1 MDTNYTTKSQ
11 EAISG
16 AMQAAAA
23 AGNPQIEPA
32 HLLVELLSQ
41 PDGVAAGLLA
51 AVCPDAAARQAVGA
65 SARRILTQ
73 LPASSGSSMTQPQ
86 PSRSLLAAL
95 EAASTVAKELSDEY
109 ISTEHLLIGLAKGD
123 TSGSAPTVAR
133 ILADAGATPEAL
145 IEALPQVRG
154 SSRVTSANPEGTY
167 KTLEKY
173 GTDLTEA
180 AREGRLDPV
189 IGRDAE
195 IRRVVQVLSRRT
207 KNNPVLIGEPGVGK
221 TAVVEGLAQRIVA
234 GDVPE
239 SLRDKRL
246 ISLDLSGMVAG
257 AKYRGEFEE
266 RLKAVLKEIKDSDG
280 EVITFIDEL
289 HTVVGAGGG
298 SEGAMDAGNMLKPM
312 LARGELRMVGATTL
326 DEYRENIE
334 KDPALERRFQQVFV
348 GEPSVEDTVAI
359 LRGIAPKYEAHH
371 QVTISDGALVAAAT
385 LSDRYITGRQ
395 LPDKAIDLVDEAA
408 SRLRM
413 ELDSSPVEIDEL
425 RRRVDRMRME
435 EAYLDE
441 SIEDVAKAD
450 PADVDRL
457 ERLRAELADASEE
470 LASLNARWEAEK
482 AGHNKV
488 GELRAALDEMRTRAD
503 LAEREGNFE
512 EAGRLRYGDMPALE
526 RQIREAEAADDAA
539 EQTAGEPMI
548 AEQVGAP
555 EIAEVVG
562 SWTGIP
568 VGKLLQ
574 GETEK
579 LLTMEDVIGERLIGQ
594 KAAVAAVADA
604 VRRSRA
610 GISDPDR
617 PTGSFLFLG
626 PTGVGKT
633 ELAKAL
639 AEFLFDDERAIVRI
653 DMSEYSEKH
662 SVARLVGAPPGYV
675 GYEEGGQLTEAV
687 RRRPYSV
694 VLLDEV
700 EKAHPEVFD
709 ILLQVLDD
717 GRLTDG
723 QGRTVD
729 FRNVILVLTSNL
741 GSQFLTDPLT
751 SPEEKRNGVMSVVQ
765 ASFKP
770 EFLNRLDDII
780 IFEALSKEELGEIV
794 EIQLARIAKRLTDR
808 RLNLEVTDAA
818 RSWLADEGYDPAYGA
833 RPLRRLVQ
841 REIGDRLAR
850 MLLAGE
856 VLDGQKVVVDKV
868 DGSEGLTLRA
878 EGEAHLPS
886 ASSAASPA

>member
-123 TSGSAPTVAR
+123 ASGSAPTVAR

-195 IRRVVQVLSRRT
+195 IRRVVQVLSRST

-239 SLRDKRL
+239 SLRGKRL

-441 SIEDVAKAD
+441 SIEDVSKAD
-450 PADVDRL
+450 PADVERL

-526 RQIREAEAADDAA
+526 RQIREAEAADAA
-539 EQTAGEPMI
+539 EDAAGEPMI
-548 AEQVGAP
+548 AEKVGAP

-751 SPEEKRNGVMSVVQ
+751 SPEEKRNEVMSVVQ

-794 EIQLARIAKRLTDR
+794 EIQLARIAQRLTDR
-808 RLNLEVTDAA
+808 RLSLEVTDAA

-868 DGSEGLTLRA
+868 DGSEGLALRA